1 MDNMY
6 SLPDTKL
13 GRGGAIA
20 VVVVVVLNFGAKG
33 PPAAVVVVP
42 RLRSFGDDFSAGR
55 CVAAAAPVVGAGVEY
70 SAALPLR
77 GKGGLDRNNAGC
89 CCVGCV

>member
-1 MDNMY
+1 MY

-20 VVVVVVLNFGAKG
+20 VVVVVVLNFGAES
-33 PPAAVVVVP
+33 PAAVVVVVVP
-42 RLRSFGDDFSAGR
+42 RLRSCGEDVRAGR
-55 CVAAAAPVVGAGVEY
+55 CVAAAATVVGAGVEY